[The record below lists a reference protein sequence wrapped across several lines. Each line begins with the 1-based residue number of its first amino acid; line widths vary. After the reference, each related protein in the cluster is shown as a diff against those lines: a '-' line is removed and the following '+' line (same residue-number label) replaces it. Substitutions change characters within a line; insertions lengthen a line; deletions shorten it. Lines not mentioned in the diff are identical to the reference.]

1 MRKPN
6 CRTSRRE
13 FFQQTGATL
22 AGLGF
27 GAGLPLFIPR
37 SVLGGGKEQAP
48 SERIRIGCIGVGNQ
62 GSGNLGKHLK
72 NTVAVCD
79 VDATRLAEAK
89 ARVEKATGK
98 PCGAYGDYRRL
109 LDDKNVDAVVITTP
123 DHWHALMTIDACRA
137 GKDVYCEKPL
147 SLTIGDGQAMV
158 KAARET
164 GRIVQTGSQQR
175 SDAKFRRACELVRAG
190 RIGRVHTIRA
200 GLSGVNFKG
209 SAEPDSDPPPELDYN
224 FWLGPA
230 PQRPYNVRH
239 VHYNFRFFWDYS
251 GGQLTNWGAHHLDI
265 AQWGLGMD
273 ESGPVSIEGTAK
285 YNQEKLYDV
294 PQWCEIIYEYASGVK
309 MICGHDQRGGTTF
322 EGAKGTIHV
331 DRKRLESNPAELV
344 EQPVSSD
351 SDQLAANDMSH
362 HANWLDCIRTRKL
375 PICDVAI
382 GHRSATVCHL
392 GNIAVRTGRRITWDP
407 AKEQIVGDAE
417 AAAMISRP
425 YRTPW
430 KLPVV

>member
-1 MRKPN
+1 MNKAHRQA
-6 CRTSRRE
+6 TRRD
-13 FFQQTGATL
+13 FLLQTGGAML
-22 AGLGF
+22 GGGLG
-27 GAGLPLFIPR
+27 AGFPMYIPR
-37 SVLGGGKEQAP
+37 SVLGGAGEPAP
-48 SERIRIGCIGVGNQ
+48 SDRIRIGCIGVGNQ

-89 ARVEKATGK
+89 ARVEKGTGK
-98 PCGAYGDYRRL
+98 SCAAYSDYRQL
-109 LDDKNVDAVVITTP
+109 LDDRNVDAVVITTP
-123 DHWHALMTIDACRA
+123 DHWHALMTVDACRA

-147 SLTIGDGQAMV
+147 SLTIADGQAMV

-175 SDAKFRRACELVRAG
+175 SDPKFRRACELVRSG
-190 RIGRVHTIRA
+190 KIGKVHTIRA
-200 GLSGVNFKG
+200 GISGVNFKG
-209 SAEPDSDPPPELDYN
+209 TAEPDSDPPSELDFN

-230 PQRPYNVRH
+230 PERPYNVRR

-273 ESGPVSIEGTAK
+273 ESGPVSIVGKAK
-285 YNQEKLYDV
+285 YHKDHLYDV
-294 PQWCEIIYEYASGVK
+294 PQWCEIVYEYANGVK
-309 MICGHDQRGGTTF
+309 MICGQDQRGGTTF
-322 EGAKGTIHV
+322 EGEKRTIHV
-331 DRKRLESNPAELV
+331 DRKRLEASPAELV
-344 EQPVSSD
+344 EQAVTSD
-351 SDQLAANDMSH
+351 DTQLASNDKGH

-392 GNIAVRTGRRITWDP
+392 GNIAVRTGRKITWDP
-407 AKEQIVGDAE
+407 VAEQIVGDSE
-417 AAAMISRP
+417 AAAMQSRP
-425 YRTPW
+425 YRAPW
-430 KLPVV
+430 KAPV